1 MSMKRNFLGAVGI
14 ALMAFGISLPV
25 QAQNLTENELSAA
38 NTDTVA
44 EPTVSESAALEPAVY
59 EPTAINSPE
68 LTLGETQ
75 TAETVA
81 AEPMTESAELVYPA
95 EEETE
100 VAQARRRDRA
110 QLRANSPDFIGIGA
124 DVGTTS
130 DVSFAVISK
139 LSISPQFAVRPS
151 VLVGDGFAIL
161 APVTYE
167 FTRYNTEVD
176 ANAQRIQI
184 RPYAG
189 VGASYVDNDDSSDL
203 GMMLAAG
210 VDVPISRQFTVNA
223 QANYA
228 GIFSDSD
235 NFGVTVGLGY
245 NFGNLI
251 R

>member
-1 MSMKRNFLGAVGI
+1 MSMKREFLGAIGF
-14 ALMAFGISLPV
+14 ALMVLGISLPV
-25 QAQNLTENELSAA
+25 QAQALPESDLPTVKTYETLSADLIG
-38 NTDTVA
+38 ND
-44 EPTVSESAALEPAVY
+44 
-59 EPTAINSPE
+59 
-68 LTLGETQ
+68 G
-75 TAETVA
+75 
-81 AEPMTESAELVYPA
+81 ELVYPA
-95 EEETE
+95 AE
-100 VAQARRRDRA
+100 VAEAAETAQPQIAQSRRPERAR
-110 QLRANSPDFIGIGA
+110 LRASSPDFIGIGA
-124 DVGTTS
+124 DIGTTD
-130 DVSFAVISK
+130 DVSFAVMSK

-176 ANAQRIQI
+176 TDAQRIQI

-189 VGASYVDNDDSSDL
+189 LGASYVDSDDDSNL
-203 GMMLAAG
+203 GMMVAAG

-223 QANYA
+223 QVNYA

-235 NFGVTVGLGY
+235 NFGATVGLGY